1 MPARTT
7 AHSSKRPIS
16 TYPVSGRQQ
25 YGCYRRE
32 VERGATTCRWGN
44 VTYTGARS
52 RADGNATSNSRGWR
66 RTIAVLLDYMNFF
79 GGAFEN
85 HIRASLNQK
94 SRELD
99 VNLIFYFG
107 RDLYEPHFA
116 CPAHNAIFDL
126 IHPDRVDGVIVLS
139 GMLTSSCG
147 AERLP
152 AFLERYQPLP
162 ICSVGVAVPGVPS
175 LLVDNELGIQNVVR
189 HLVTVHGH
197 RRIVFVSGP
206 AQSPESQTRLR
217 AYHDVLA
224 AIGLPV
230 APELIVEGRFTQRG
244 GYLAVE
250 ALLNAKIPFD
260 AVLAANDDMAFG
272 AIRALREHGLRVPR
286 DISVTGFDDLRLA
299 RLSSPPLTS
308 VSQPFDELAEKAL
321 KLVLAQCD
329 GEVVPAV
336 TSCPT
341 QLRVRRSC
349 GCSLAADTPAC
360 ALQEPPETLRP
371 ASYLR
376 QHRVEILAQLSKVAA
391 SGWGGRVHDCE
402 ALVEALCEELGGAPG
417 SLLSALEG
425 MLEAPSDN
433 QRYRSLHMAITQL
446 RASLRPVSGVQLERL
461 WFDAL
466 DLVTLSNT
474 TAQMQ
479 HRLDWDEHYMQLLS
493 FGEYSSVAFDRASLR
508 AALANGIPS
517 VGVKTA
523 YISRWTDTSWSA
535 LEPLVCLCDG
545 EALEAPVSQF
555 PGHQLFPPS
564 FAVGSPEQRQALLVF
579 PLCVDAQKLGVAVFE
594 YTTDRN
600 VYSTLRDQIC
610 TTLRIVALHQDLVHQ
625 TMLHERSVQ
634 ERLATTHRIHSLS
647 LLAGGVAHDLNN
659 TLGPVVALPDLIL
672 HQLQGLEG
680 CPSMVRDDL
689 QSIQSAS
696 LRASQT
702 IKDLLTLGRQGRMP
716 RRAIDLCR
724 VLGSCL
730 GPEFSR
736 PLETRQPQ
744 RSRVRLVLP
753 EKPVLV
759 HGSETHLAR
768 AVTNLVL
775 NALEATSH
783 MGEVVVRIAERH
795 LETPLTGY
803 EAVDPGHYAVI
814 TVSDMGHGMAAED
827 LVRVFEP
834 FFSKKRV
841 GERSGS
847 GLGLAIVHG
856 VVKEH
861 HGYVDVQSRLGV
873 GTTFTLY
880 LPLTHEPAQ
889 SEQPRPD
896 APRGTARILMVDDD
910 LIQLRTG
917 QRILTHLGY
926 QVTTLESG
934 REALA
939 LLQRR
944 AGEEARA
951 FDLLILDVLLNEER
965 DGLEILECARE
976 LFPGQK
982 AILVS
987 GHAPSERAERARDQ
1001 GVQWLPKPFTLEA
1014 LGRAVSIVLSTSR
1027 APTTAR
1033 HAS

>member
-1 MPARTT
+1 VT
-7 AHSSKRPIS
+7 HIGSH
-16 TYPVSGRQQ
+16 GRAQ
-25 YGCYRRE
+25 GS
-32 VERGATTCRWGN
+32 AIAN
-44 VTYTGARS
+44 S
-52 RADGNATSNSRGWR
+52 RAGR

-85 HIRASLNQK
+85 HIRASLAQK
-94 SRELD
+94 SLELD

-107 RDLYEPHFA
+107 RRLYEPHFA
-116 CPAHNAIFDL
+116 CPAHNGIFDL
-126 IHPDRVDGVIVLS
+126 IHSDRVDGVIVLS
-139 GMLTSSCG
+139 GVLTSSCG

-162 ICSVGVAVPGVPS
+162 LCSVGVPVAGVPS
-175 LLVDNELGIQNVVR
+175 LLVDNELGIKSVVQ
-189 HLVTVHGH
+189 HLATVHGH

-217 AYHDVLA
+217 AYQDALA
-224 AIGLPV
+224 ALGVPV

-250 ALLNAKIPFD
+250 ALLNAKIAFD

-286 DISVTGFDDLRLA
+286 DISVTGFDDLRSA
-299 RLSSPPLTS
+299 RLSNPPLTS

-329 GEVVPAV
+329 GQAVPEV
-336 TSCPT
+336 TFCPT
-341 QLRVRRSC
+341 RLEVRRSC
-349 GCSLAADTPAC
+349 GCSLAADTPAR
-360 ALQEPPETLRP
+360 AEPPESERP

-376 QHRVEILAQLSKVAA
+376 QHRAQILAQLSQVAA
-391 SGWGGRVHDCE
+391 YGWGGTVHDCE
-402 ALVEALCEELGGAPG
+402 ALVEALGEELGGARG

-433 QRYRSLHMAITQL
+433 QRYRSLHMAISQL
-446 RASLRPVSGVQLERL
+446 RASLRPVSSVELERL

-466 DLVTLSNT
+466 DLVALSNT

-545 EALEAPVSQF
+545 EALEATVSQF
-555 PGHQLFPPS
+555 PGHLLFPPN
-564 FAVGSPEQRQALLVF
+564 FAVGSREQRQMLIVF

-672 HQLQGLEG
+672 HQLEGLAG

-702 IKDLLTLGRQGRMP
+702 IKDLLTLGRQGRMS

-736 PLETRQPQ
+736 PLETRQQ
-744 RSRVRLVLP
+744 RSRVRLALP
-753 EKPVLV
+753 EKQVLV
-759 HGSETHLAR
+759 QGSETHLAR

-775 NALEATSH
+775 NALEATSQL
-783 MGEVVVRIAERH
+783 GEVVVRVSERH
-795 LETPLTGY
+795 LEAPFSGY
-803 EAVDPGHYAVI
+803 EAVDPGHYALV

-889 SEQPRPD
+889 SEEPRPD

-917 QRILTHLGY
+917 QRILSHLGY

-939 LLQRR
+939 LLQRG

-965 DGLEILECARE
+965 DGLEILERARE
-976 LFPGQK
+976 LFPGQR

-1014 LGRAVSIVLSTSR
+1014 LGRAVSIVLSTTR
-1027 APTTAR
+1027 TPTAR
-1033 HAS
+1033 QAS

>member
-1 MPARTT
+1 L
-7 AHSSKRPIS
+7 
-16 TYPVSGRQQ
+16 TYIGS
-25 YGCYRRE
+25 
-32 VERGATTCRWGN
+32 
-44 VTYTGARS
+44 RS
-52 RADGNATSNSRGWR
+52 RSSGGPASSRAWR
-66 RTIAVLLDYMNFF
+66 KTIAVLLDYMNFF
-79 GGAFEN
+79 GGAYET
-85 HIRASLNQK
+85 HIRASLEQK
-94 SRELD
+94 ARELG
-99 VNLIFYFG
+99 VNLVFFFG

-126 IHPDRVDGVIVLS
+126 IHPDRIDGLVVISSV
-139 GMLTSSCG
+139 LTSSCG

-152 AFLERYQPLP
+152 PFLERYHPLP
-162 ICSVGVAVPGVPS
+162 MCSVGVQVDGVPS
-175 LLVDNELGIQNVVR
+175 LLVDNESGINNVVQ
-189 HLVTVHGH
+189 HLVNGHGQ

-206 AQSPESQTRLR
+206 AQSPEAQVRLR
-217 AYHDVLA
+217 AYHEALA
-224 AIGLPV
+224 RVGLPLV
-230 APELIVEGRFTQRG
+230 PELIVEGRFTQRG

-250 ALLNAKIPFD
+250 TLLNAGTTFD

-286 DISVTGFDDLRLA
+286 DISVTGFDDLRSA

-308 VSQPFDELAEKAL
+308 VSQPFDELAERAL
-321 KLVLAQCD
+321 KIVIGQCN
-329 GEVVPAV
+329 GEAVPML

-341 QLRVRRSC
+341 TLKVRRSC

-360 ALQEPPETLRP
+360 ALEESPETFRP

-376 QHRVEILAQLSKVAA
+376 QHREEIIAQLTKVATA
-391 SGWGGRVHDCE
+391 GWGGRAHDCE
-402 ALVEALCEELGGAPG
+402 ALVDALTLELSGVPG
-417 SLLSALEG
+417 SVLSALEG

-446 RASLRPVSGVQLERL
+446 RASLRPVSNIELERL

-466 DLVTLSNT
+466 DLVALSNT

-523 YISRWTDTSWSA
+523 YISRWTDTSWTA

-545 EALEAPVSQF
+545 EAHDPPVAQF
-555 PGHQLFPPS
+555 PGHLLFPPS
-564 FAVGSPEQRQALLVF
+564 FSVGSRELRQTLLVF

-672 HQLQGLEG
+672 NQLESVEG

-724 VLGSCL
+724 VLSSCL

-736 PLETRQPQ
+736 PLETRHQ
-744 RSRVRLVLP
+744 RARVRLALP

-759 HGSETHLAR
+759 QGSDTHLAR
-768 AVTNLVL
+768 AVINLVL
-775 NALEATSH
+775 NALEATSGL
-783 MGEVVVRIAERH
+783 GEVVVRVVERE
-795 LETPLTGY
+795 LLSSLTGY
-803 EAVDPGHYAVI
+803 ETVDPGHYAVI
-814 TVSDMGHGMAAED
+814 TVSDMGHGMAPED

-834 FFSKKRV
+834 FFSKKRT

-861 HGYVDVQSRLGV
+861 HGFVDVQSRLGV

-880 LPLTHEPAQ
+880 LPLTQEPVQ

-896 APRGTARILMVDDD
+896 APRGSARILMVDDD
-910 LIQLRTG
+910 LIQLRTA
-917 QRILTHLGY
+917 QRLLTHLGY

-939 LLQRR
+939 LLQRG
-944 AGEEARA
+944 AGEKARA
-951 FDLLILDVLLNEER
+951 FDLLILDVLLNEDR
-965 DGLEILECARE
+965 DGLEILERARE

-1014 LGRAVSIVLSTSR
+1014 LARAVSQVLSTSR
-1027 APTTAR
+1027 APATAR
-1033 HAS
+1033 HVT

>member
-1 MPARTT
+1 
-7 AHSSKRPIS
+7 
-16 TYPVSGRQQ
+16 
-25 YGCYRRE
+25 
-32 VERGATTCRWGN
+32 
-44 VTYTGARS
+44 
-52 RADGNATSNSRGWR
+52 
-66 RTIAVLLDYMNFF
+66 MNFF
-79 GGAFEN
+79 GGAYEN

-99 VNLIFYFG
+99 LNLIFYFG
-107 RDLYEPHFA
+107 RNLYEPHFA

-126 IHPDRVDGVIVLS
+126 IHSDRVDGVIVLS
-139 GMLTSSCG
+139 GVLTSSCG

-162 ICSVGVAVPGVPS
+162 ICSIGVPVAGVPS
-175 LLVDNELGIQNVVR
+175 LVVDNELGVKNVVQ
-189 HLVTVHGH
+189 HLATVHGH

-206 AQSPESQTRLR
+206 AQSPESQARLR
-217 AYHDVLA
+217 AYHESLA
-224 AIGLPV
+224 ALGLPL
-230 APELIVEGRFTQRG
+230 AAELVVEGRFTQRG

-250 ALLNAKIPFD
+250 ALLRAKVSFD
-260 AVLAANDDMAFG
+260 AVLAANDEMAFG
-272 AIRALREHGLRVPR
+272 AIRALREYGLRVPG
-286 DISVTGFDDLRLA
+286 DISVTGFDDLRSA

-308 VSQPFDELAEKAL
+308 VSQPFDELADKAL
-321 KLVLAQCD
+321 NLVLAQCK
-329 GEVVPAV
+329 GEVVPEL
-336 TSCPT
+336 TSCST
-341 QLRVRRSC
+341 QLKVRGSC

-360 ALQEPPETLRP
+360 ALEEPPETRRP

-376 QHRVEILAQLSKVAA
+376 QHRAEILAQLSKVAA

-402 ALVEALCEELGGAPG
+402 ALVTALCEELGGAPG

-446 RASLRPVSGVQLERL
+446 RASLRPVSSMDLERL

-466 DLVTLSNT
+466 DLVALSNT

-479 HRLDWDEHYMQLLS
+479 YRLDWDEHYMQLLS

-545 EALEAPVSQF
+545 EALEPLVSQF
-555 PGHQLFPPS
+555 PGHLLFPPS
-564 FAVGSPEQRQALLVF
+564 FAVGSREQRQTLLVF

-634 ERLATTHRIHSLS
+634 ERLATTHRIHALS

-672 HQLQGLEG
+672 HQLEGLEG
-680 CPSMVRDDL
+680 CPSVVRDDL

-696 LRASQT
+696 LQASQT

-716 RRAIDLCR
+716 RRSLDLCR

-730 GPEFSR
+730 GPEFQR
-736 PLETRQPQ
+736 PLETPER
-744 RSRVRLVLP
+744 RARVRLVLP

-759 HGSETHLAR
+759 QGSETHLAR

-783 MGEVVVRIAERH
+783 RGEVVVRVAERN
-795 LETPLTGY
+795 LEAPITGY

-814 TVSDMGHGMAAED
+814 SVSDMGHGMAAED

-880 LPLTHEPAQ
+880 LPLTLEAAQ
-889 SEQPRPD
+889 SEQPRSD

-910 LIQLRTG
+910 RIQLRTG
-917 QRILTHLGY
+917 QRILSHLGY

-951 FDLLILDVLLNEER
+951 FDLLILDVLLNEDR
-965 DGLEILECARE
+965 DGLEILERARE
-976 LFPGQK
+976 LFPGQR

-1027 APTTAR
+1027 TATTAH

>member
-1 MPARTT
+1 
-7 AHSSKRPIS
+7 
-16 TYPVSGRQQ
+16 VD
-25 YGCYRRE
+25 
-32 VERGATTCRWGN
+32 
-44 VTYTGARS
+44 VTYISARS
-52 RADGNATSNSRGWR
+52 RAHTGGVASSRGWR

-79 GGAFEN
+79 GGAYEN
-85 HIRASLNQK
+85 HLRASLDLK
-94 SRELD
+94 ARELG
-99 VNLIFYFG
+99 VNLVVFFG

-116 CPAHNAIFDL
+116 CPAHNAVFDL
-126 IHPDRVDGVIVLS
+126 VHSDRVDGVVVVS
-139 GMLTSSCG
+139 GVLTSSCG

-152 AFLERYQPLP
+152 AFLERYRPLP
-162 ICSVGVAVPGVPS
+162 MCSVGVSVPGVPS
-175 LLVDNELGIQNVVR
+175 LLVDNELGINNVVQ
-189 HLVTVHGH
+189 HLVKVHGH

-206 AQSPESQTRLR
+206 AQSPEAQVRLQ
-217 AYHDVLA
+217 AYHDALRSS
-224 AIGLPV
+224 GLSV
-230 APELIVEGRFTQRG
+230 APELVVEGRFTQRG

-250 ALLNAKIPFD
+250 TLLNAKIGFD

-286 DISVTGFDDLRLA
+286 DISVTGFDDLRSA

-308 VSQPFDELAEKAL
+308 VSQPFDELAERAL
-321 KLVLAQCD
+321 NIVLAQCQ
-329 GEVVPAV
+329 GQAVPELS
-336 TSCPT
+336 SCPT

-371 ASYLR
+371 ASYLQ
-376 QHRVEILAQLSKVAA
+376 QHREEILAQLSKVAA
-391 SGWGGRVHDCE
+391 SGWGGKVHDCE
-402 ALVEALCEELGGAPG
+402 SLVEALSQELGGAPG

-446 RASLRPVSGVQLERL
+446 RASLRPVSSVELERI

-466 DLVTLSNT
+466 DLVALSNT

-479 HRLDWDEHYMQLLS
+479 HRLDWDEHYMQLLT

-523 YISRWTDTSWSA
+523 FISRWTDTSWSA

-545 EALEAPVSQF
+545 EAIEPTVSQF
-555 PGHQLFPPS
+555 PGHLLFPPNFS
-564 FAVGSPEQRQALLVF
+564 IGSREQRQTLLVF
-579 PLCVDAQKLGVAVFE
+579 PLCVDAQRLGIAVFE

-672 HQLQGLEG
+672 HQLDAMPD

-716 RRAIDLCR
+716 RRALDLCR

-736 PLETRQPQ
+736 ALETRQQ
-744 RSRVRLVLP
+744 RSRLRLSLP

-759 HGSETHLAR
+759 CGSETHLAR

-775 NALEATSH
+775 NALEATAAT
-783 MGEVVVRIAERH
+783 GEVVVRVSERH
-795 LETPLTGY
+795 LDAPFTGY
-803 EAVDPGHYAVI
+803 EAVDPGQYAVI
-814 TVSDMGHGMAAED
+814 TVSDLGHGMAAED

-834 FFSKKRV
+834 FFSKKHT

-861 HGYVDVQSRLGV
+861 HGFVDVQSRLGV

-880 LPLTHEPAQ
+880 LPLTQEPAQ

-896 APRGTARILMVDDD
+896 APRGSARILMVDDD

-917 QRILTHLGY
+917 QRILMHLGY

-965 DGLEILECARE
+965 DGLEVLERARE
-976 LFPGQK
+976 LFPGQR

-1014 LGRAVSIVLSTSR
+1014 LARAVSLVLSSSR
-1027 APTTAR
+1027 APTPAR

>member
-1 MPARTT
+1 
-7 AHSSKRPIS
+7 
-16 TYPVSGRQQ
+16 
-25 YGCYRRE
+25 
-32 VERGATTCRWGN
+32 
-44 VTYTGARS
+44 VTYIGGRS
-52 RADGNATSNSRGWR
+52 RASGGPASSRAWR
-66 RTIAVLLDYMNFF
+66 KTIAVLLDYMNFF
-79 GGAFEN
+79 GGAYET
-85 HIRASLNQK
+85 HIRASLEQK
-94 SRELD
+94 ARELG
-99 VNLIFYFG
+99 VNLIFFFG

-126 IHPDRVDGVIVLS
+126 IHPDRIDGLVVISSV
-139 GMLTSSCG
+139 LTSSCG

-152 AFLERYQPLP
+152 PFLERYHPLP
-162 ICSVGVAVPGVPS
+162 ICSVGVQVDGVPS
-175 LLVDNELGIQNVVR
+175 LLVDNELGIKNVVE
-189 HLVTVHGH
+189 HLVSGHGH
-197 RRIVFVSGP
+197 RRIVFVSGLP
-206 AQSPESQTRLR
+206 QSVEAQVRLR
-217 AYHDVLA
+217 AYQDALA
-224 AIGLPV
+224 AGGVPLV
-230 APELIVEGRFTQRG
+230 PELIVEGRFTQRG

-250 ALLNAKIPFD
+250 TLLNAGIPFD

-286 DISVTGFDDLRLA
+286 DISVTGFDDLRSA

-308 VSQPFDELAEKAL
+308 VSQPFDELAERAL
-321 KLVLAQCD
+321 KIVIGQCN
-329 GEVVPAV
+329 GEAVPLL

-341 QLRVRRSC
+341 TLKVRRSC

-360 ALQEPPETLRP
+360 ALEESPETFRP

-376 QHRVEILAQLSKVAA
+376 QHREEIVAQLTKVATA
-391 SGWGGRVHDCE
+391 GWGGRAHDCE
-402 ALVEALCEELGGAPG
+402 ALVDALTQELSGVPG
-417 SLLSALEG
+417 SVLSALEG

-446 RASLRPVSGVQLERL
+446 RASLRPVANIELERL

-466 DLVTLSNT
+466 DLVALSNT

-523 YISRWTDTSWSA
+523 YISRWTDTSWTA

-545 EALEAPVSQF
+545 EAHDPPVAQF
-555 PGHQLFPPS
+555 PGHLLFPPS
-564 FAVGSPEQRQALLVF
+564 FAVGSREQRQTLLVF

-672 HQLQGLEG
+672 NQLESVEG
-680 CPSMVRDDL
+680 CPTMVRDDL

-724 VLGSCL
+724 ILSSCL

-736 PLETRQPQ
+736 PLEARHQ
-744 RSRVRLVLP
+744 RARIRLVLP
-753 EKPVLV
+753 DKPVLV
-759 HGSETHLAR
+759 HGSDTHLAR

-775 NALEATSH
+775 NALEATSGL
-783 MGEVVVRIAERH
+783 GEVVVRVVERE
-795 LETPLTGY
+795 LESSLTGY
-803 EAVDPGHYAVI
+803 ETVDAGHYAVI
-814 TVSDMGHGMAAED
+814 TVSDMGHGMAPED

-834 FFSKKRV
+834 FFSKKRT

-861 HGYVDVQSRLGV
+861 HGFVDVQSRLGV

-880 LPLTHEPAQ
+880 LPLTQEPVQ

-896 APRGTARILMVDDD
+896 APRGSARILMVDDD
-910 LIQLRTG
+910 LIQLRTA
-917 QRILTHLGY
+917 QRLLTHLGY

-939 LLQRR
+939 LLQRG
-944 AGEEARA
+944 AGERARA
-951 FDLLILDVLLNEER
+951 FDLLILDVLLNEDR
-965 DGLEILECARE
+965 DGLEILERARE

-1014 LGRAVSIVLSTSR
+1014 LARAVSHVLSSSR
-1027 APTTAR
+1027 APAPAR